1 MYGLQRLML
10 ICEDRLCNH
19 INTDSVAI
27 MLVLAEK
34 HHCIRLKEVCFQF
47 LSSSTALVE
56 FMESSDFL
64 YFMRSCPTVLK
75 DLIYNL
81 PQVRVAKF
89 GHGFLIAGGTY
100 TRARGERG
108 EGRGR
113 RRGERSRGVAGQVT
127 VASRGCPRRPS
138 LPH

>member
-1 MYGLQRLML
+1 MKEGTTTDAIQIDGMDAQMFEALLIFIYTDMLPKMDQEDEVAMAQHLLVASDTYGLQRLML

-34 HHCIRLKEVCFQF
+34 HHKEVCFEF

-64 YFMRSCPTVLK
+64 YFIRSCPTDLK
-75 DLIYNL
+75 DLIYN
-81 PQVRVAKF
+81 VAA
-89 GHGFLIAGGTY
+89 HGK
-100 TRARGERG
+100 
-108 EGRGR
+108 
-113 RRGERSRGVAGQVT
+113 
-127 VASRGCPRRPS
+127 
-138 LPH
+138 